1 MTTKLENQSQNQQK
15 DQLNNKK
22 TGPIKIIESLLNFHT
37 SLADINSAFEEFFE
51 QINTNSAK
59 LERLKNKMGA
69 GSVMWRLEDIKHEL
83 PIILLAAGIS
93 DKPQYLQFENHVVE
107 ISKPKDKIIDIL

>member
-1 MTTKLENQSQNQQK
+1 
-15 DQLNNKK
+15 
-22 TGPIKIIESLLNFHT
+22 
-37 SLADINSAFEEFFE
+37 
-51 QINTNSAK
+51 
-59 LERLKNKMGA
+59 MGA